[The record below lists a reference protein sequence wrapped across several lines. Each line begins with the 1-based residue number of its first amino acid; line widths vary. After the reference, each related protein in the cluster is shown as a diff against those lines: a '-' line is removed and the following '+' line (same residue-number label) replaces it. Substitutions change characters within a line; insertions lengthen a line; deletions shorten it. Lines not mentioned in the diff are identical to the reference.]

1 MRVRPWLARSVVVG
15 LALIGLAPG
24 LWPAARVNAGLLVW
38 NHAASSLTNLKGD
51 WLLHA
56 PARAPL
62 ERAEARLQRTIAGA
76 PPRDSVW
83 VALGVAQAWSGRLV
97 EARQTWGQVQDRRFI
112 FAAGQGMEAAGQWE
126 AAVQVYLE
134 ALTIDSAEPGL
145 SNIYFQIA
153 HLQHKRRQ
161 PPQLPAAQQ
170 AYLQAILY
178 DDYPI
183 DAWQRAASHRSLG
196 DVYAELG
203 NAPAAVDQYARALQL
218 DPAYD
223 VRLDYARALWAAN
236 RPNEAIQTL
245 QQAIQN
251 EPQRKL
257 AYALLGE
264 YYRERNETGKAINIY
279 TQLLAL
285 DPTDDRVQRILQK
298 LNEP

>member
-1 MRVRPWLARSVVVG
+1 M
-15 LALIGLAPG
+15 
-24 LWPAARVNAGLLVW
+24 
-38 NHAASSLTNLKGD
+38 
-51 WLLHA
+51 
-56 PARAPL
+56 
-62 ERAEARLQRTIAGA
+62 
-76 PPRDSVW
+76 
-83 VALGVAQAWSGRLV
+83 
-97 EARQTWGQVQDRRFI
+97 
-112 FAAGQGMEAAGQWE
+112 
-126 AAVQVYLE
+126 
-134 ALTIDSAEPGL
+134 
-145 SNIYFQIA
+145 
-153 HLQHKRRQ
+153 
-161 PPQLPAAQQ
+161 
-170 AYLQAILY
+170 
-178 DDYPI
+178 
-183 DAWQRAASHRSLG
+183 
-196 DVYAELG
+196 
-203 NAPAAVDQYARALQL
+203 